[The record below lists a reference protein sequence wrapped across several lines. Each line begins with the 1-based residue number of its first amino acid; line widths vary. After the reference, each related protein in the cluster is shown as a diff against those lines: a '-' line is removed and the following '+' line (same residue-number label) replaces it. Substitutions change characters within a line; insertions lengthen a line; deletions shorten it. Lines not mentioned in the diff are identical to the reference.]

1 MNTKIE
7 FKNEIEK
14 IKKYLE
20 PLGSEKNLLGMQRFG
35 IRFKRAYGVNIPVLR
50 KLARDYKK
58 NHEFALV
65 LWETKIHE
73 LMLLAVF
80 IDDYKQVTKAQ
91 MNNWVNDFA
100 SWDICDQCCSNLFE
114 KTPYAFEKFFEWS
127 KSKDEFIKRAAFAM
141 MAAIAVHHKKTED
154 IELLDFFPLIEREAY
169 DERNFVKKAVNWALR
184 QLGKRSKLLFDEA
197 VEVAKRIEQQ
207 DSKVAKWIAKDALRE
222 FRIKKDIYW
231 KKRTLQK

>member
-1 MNTKIE
+1 MEN

-20 PLGSEKNLLGMQRFG
+20 SKGSEKNLLGMQRFG
-35 IRFKRAYGVNIPVLR
+35 IRFKKAYGVNIPVIR
-50 KLARDYKK
+50 KLAKDYKR
-58 NHEFALV
+58 NHDLALE

-80 IDDYKQVTKAQ
+80 VDDYKQVTKAQ
-91 MNNWVNDFA
+91 MNKWVKDFA

-114 KTPYAFEKFFEWS
+114 KTPYAFEKVFEWS
-127 KSKDEFIKRAAFAM
+127 KSKDEFIKRAAFALI
-141 MAAIAVHHKKTED
+141 AVIAVHHKKTED

-184 QLGKRSKLLFDEA
+184 QLGKRSRLLFDEA

-207 DSKVAKWIAKDALRE
+207 DSKAAKWIAKDALRE
-222 FRIKKDIYW
+222 FSIKENIYW
-231 KKRTLQK
+231 KKRTNLV